1 MSVYWRSLKPY
12 MGLIVLTLISLLVAR
27 AAATIEPLYLKKI
40 IDYIVSNPS
49 TQLVGNSALVSLI
62 IVFFSLRIVS
72 FVFEFLRDFFFAP
85 AQIGAGRD
93 ISKKLFDKLLGLSI
107 RYHHD
112 QKTGSLARRI
122 ARGAQSINFI
132 LDIIVL
138 SVLPTLA
145 ELMFVTILLLRL
157 YPLEYTLV
165 TVSTVVLY
173 ALFTVYTTE
182 LRQKYRLAANV
193 ADDESSAI
201 QIETIYNME
210 TVKYFGNEEFQR
222 KKFLDKVSD
231 WYQSSVR
238 SNQLFAAV
246 NAGQAAILLVGFG
259 LIIYFAIGQALSG
272 RLTVGDL
279 VLLTTYIVRLATPIS
294 MLGFVYRRIK
304 DGVTDLEEISK
315 IFSEPLD
322 LQPDTG
328 TKKLSRF
335 SGSIKFEDV
344 YFGYKNR
351 PALRGLSFEVP
362 AGSRVAIVGPS
373 GAGKSTIVKL
383 LFRLY
388 DLEKGKI
395 KFDDINITDIDA
407 RALYSLIALVPQ
419 ETTLFNDTI
428 EYNIRFGKPDAT
440 SDEIK
445 RAVRLANLDKLIS
458 RLPDGLATVVGE
470 RGVKLSGG
478 EKQRVSVA
486 RAILKDPKVLVFDE
500 ATSNLDAESEAEIIK
515 SIREVSSG
523 RTTISIAHRL
533 PTIIDNDVIFVLD
546 NGSLA
551 EKGTHQELLS
561 KKGVYWRLW
570 QNFEKEENNVVQIM

>member
-1 MSVYWRSLKPY
+1 
-12 MGLIVLTLISLLVAR
+12 
-27 AAATIEPLYLKKI
+27 
-40 IDYIVSNPS
+40 
-49 TQLVGNSALVSLI
+49 
-62 IVFFSLRIVS
+62 
-72 FVFEFLRDFFFAP
+72 
-85 AQIGAGRD
+85 
-93 ISKKLFDKLLGLSI
+93 
-107 RYHHD
+107 
-112 QKTGSLARRI
+112 
-122 ARGAQSINFI
+122 
-132 LDIIVL
+132 
-138 SVLPTLA
+138 
-145 ELMFVTILLLRL
+145 
-157 YPLEYTLV
+157 
-165 TVSTVVLY
+165 
-173 ALFTVYTTE
+173 
-182 LRQKYRLAANV
+182 
-193 ADDESSAI
+193 
-201 QIETIYNME
+201 
-210 TVKYFGNEEFQR
+210 
-222 KKFLDKVSD
+222 
-231 WYQSSVR
+231 
-238 SNQLFAAV
+238 
-246 NAGQAAILLVGFG
+246 
-259 LIIYFAIGQALSG
+259 
-272 RLTVGDL
+272 
-279 VLLTTYIVRLATPIS
+279 
-294 MLGFVYRRIK
+294 
-304 DGVTDLEEISK
+304 VTDLEEISK